1 VSSKNARSAP
11 SGPATPSDAQLA
23 RLMERAAS
31 HQTRALA
38 WVRQARDPSA
48 GPLRTSQ
55 RRDLLIRALEHLLA
69 ARRLLE
75 RVQETSASLELLT
88 VLNSHLARLE
98 STVAN
103 VERLL
108 QDLDA
113 AAER

>member
-1 VSSKNARSAP
+1 MSSKNARSATSSPAQP
-11 SGPATPSDAQLA
+11 SEAQLA

-48 GPLRTSQ
+48 GPLQSTQ

-69 ARRLLE
+69 ARRLLQ
-75 RVQETSASLELLT
+75 RVQEAAGSPDLMMILG
-88 VLNSHLARLE
+88 SHLARLE

-108 QDLDA
+108 HELDA
-113 AAER
+113 AVEG